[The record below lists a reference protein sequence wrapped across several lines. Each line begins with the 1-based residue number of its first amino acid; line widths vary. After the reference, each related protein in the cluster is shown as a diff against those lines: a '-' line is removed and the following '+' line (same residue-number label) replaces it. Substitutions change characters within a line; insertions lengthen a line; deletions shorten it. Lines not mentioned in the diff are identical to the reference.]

1 MPFIIHNLGKAQ
13 GIILIV
19 YISQVT
25 KGSLHFMHF
34 RSLRFGESI
43 SASKY
48 PTYTKYQSEV
58 SRFIPWF
65 PRRLPIVEGHKT
77 KWNWSQKYI
86 VIQINAWNF
95 EIIHSFKFYMIW
107 IQCNKIWEGVLIIA
121 LEIFINISPLHFN
134 VRYFK
139 LMHFNIYICIR

>member
-1 MPFIIHNLGKAQ
+1 MPFIIHNLGKVQ
-13 GIILIV
+13 GIIIV

-65 PRRLPIVEGHKT
+65 PRRLPIVEAHKT

-121 LEIFINISPLHFN
+121 LLAFAFQCEIFQIDAFQYLHLYKMAF
-134 VRYFK
+134 
-139 LMHFNIYICIR
+139 